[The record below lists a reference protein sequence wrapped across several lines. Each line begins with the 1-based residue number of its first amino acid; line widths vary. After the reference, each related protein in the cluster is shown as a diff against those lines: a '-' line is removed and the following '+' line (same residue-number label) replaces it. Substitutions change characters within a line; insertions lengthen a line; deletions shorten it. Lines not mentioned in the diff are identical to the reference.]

1 MCLQRDAY
9 GVESEK
15 ILMTSRKFAQCRYLA
30 LADNKRFNFC
40 LLPTMKQ
47 LLIILFN
54 FLIFPVAALAH
65 GPTPQ
70 KAKESITIE
79 APADKV
85 WDAVKQFGS
94 IADWHDDVQK
104 SEGDDKHESGGKRT
118 LTFTDG
124 EQLVDEL
131 DYYSDENREYSYRL
145 NKENVKALPVSS
157 YSIELQVTPG
167 GNDSSSIVTLKSR
180 FYRGDTG
187 NTPPEHLS
195 DEAAVKAM
203 TQYFKNGLASLKKH
217 VEN

>member
-1 MCLQRDAY
+1 
-9 GVESEK
+9 
-15 ILMTSRKFAQCRYLA
+15 
-30 LADNKRFNFC
+30 
-40 LLPTMKQ
+40 MKQ

-54 FLIFPVAALAH
+54 FLIFPVVALAH

-79 APADKV
+79 APADNV

-94 IADWHDDVQK
+94 IADWHDDIQK
-104 SEGDDKHESGGKRT
+104 SEGDGKHESGGKRT

-124 EQLVDEL
+124 EQLIDEL

-167 GNDSSSIVTLKSR
+167 ENDSSSIVTLKSR